1 MPIFKIYLNSVCKII
16 LSHILC
22 PYRIQKYVSFCS
34 SFCRWCMVELYYH
47 AFFKVSDTNIMLL
60 FKSDWL
66 PLFQLEIYFEPAIL
80 NGFCRLV
87 YVGLYDDH
95 AKVQWSSWAKVWYV
109 ICAKVLW
116 MMGDCR
122 SPVVKT
128 RTQNLLTP
136 RSGLH
141 KWS

>member
-1 MPIFKIYLNSVCKII
+1 MSSFPESLYEPFDLRLGRGVSQNFQPQRVS
-16 LSHILC
+16 LRLILC
-22 PYRIQKYVSFCS
+22 
-34 SFCRWCMVELYYH
+34 
-47 AFFKVSDTNIMLL
+47 FFS
-60 FKSDWL
+60 KSDGL
-66 PLFQLEIYFEPAIL
+66 LLFQLEIYFEPAIL

-87 YVGLYDDH
+87 YVGLYDGH
-95 AKVQWSSWAKVWYV
+95 AKVQWSNWAKVWYV

-128 RTQNLLTP
+128 RTQNLFTS

-141 KWS
+141 KWSQSINYRKKMAKD